1 MNDKYSL
8 KIIQSGK
15 TQQVKILREGAGI
28 AGQAVVLKV
37 ADGARLQLVKAVTL
51 VSPDKIELKRVGKDL
66 HLALPGGDL
75 SAPDLI
81 VEDYFAVAGASL
93 QGRTIDGEW
102 MTALSG
108 VRISWLTVARKRSL

>member
-81 VEDYFAVAGASL
+81 VEDYFAVFKCSHVDWESSANTNVEMANE
-93 QGRTIDGEW
+93 I
-102 MTALSG
+102 G
-108 VRISWLTVARKRSL
+108 VVFRVA